1 MASDDLSLIRFTVG
15 NFFGVLIQSRPFH
28 PISTLLIKL
37 VNALISSEPEPDKDV
52 QKRVK
57 WIYEN
62 THKRVNEHLSIIE
75 LVVFKNLERGL
86 NKEIEIGDDKTFTLT
101 ELYIYLDEVA
111 SELSVIVT
119 EIAKKYSIDIPM
131 QLSYSQTGTQTIDIP
146 TK

>member
-37 VNALISSEPEPDKDV
+37 VNTLITAEPVPDKDV
-52 QKRVK
+52 QKRVT

-62 THKRVNEHLSIIE
+62 THKKVKEHLSVIE
-75 LVVFKNLERGL
+75 LAVFKNLERGL
-86 NKEIEIGDDKTFTLT
+86 SKEIEIGDDKTFTLT
-101 ELYIYLDEVA
+101 ELYIYLDEVV

-131 QLSYSQTGTQTIDIP
+131 QLPYAQSGMQTIEIP

>member
-37 VNALISSEPEPDKDV
+37 VNALISSESEPDKEV

-62 THKRVNEHLSIIE
+62 THKNVNEHLSIIE

-131 QLSYSQTGTQTIDIP
+131 QLSYTQTGTQTIDIP